1 MQQERSR
8 LRGLASLGRELS
20 RPRPFLQLLELA
32 AEEACRILPS
42 SSCSV
47 SRCEPGGSAVRTIVN
62 VGQLGPGEVRWP
74 DDEFYDLPEFD
85 RVDLKQDRTVVWRWA
100 VDDFV
105 STPPAERE
113 LLRSLGKAHSLCA
126 PILVDGRIW
135 GEMWASRTAEEPRFD
150 TDDAACLEALLAILS
165 GALSR
170 AEREETLSELAYR
183 DPLTDLLNR
192 RAIDERA
199 AEVFDVPPGEVR
211 EVTALAI
218 DINGLKATND
228 RDGHQ
233 AGDRLIVSVAHA
245 LRTAFHAVPG
255 ATVARVGGD
264 EFHVLVCGSSP
275 AATIVDTADRLVA
288 DSWLS
293 DLDAALSCGAAAA
306 VIGHGTTLTPTDLFA
321 EADRALYVAK
331 RERSRSTVIAGEL
344 DGATAGPRA
353 HPDVRAR

>member
-20 RPRPFLQLLELA
+20 RSRPFLQLLELA
-32 AEEACRILPS
+32 AEEACRILPA

-47 SRCEPGGSAVRTIVN
+47 SRSEPGGSAVRTIIN
-62 VGQLGPGEVRWP
+62 VGELGPGEVRWP
-74 DDEFYDLPEFD
+74 EDEFYALPEFD
-85 RVDLKQDRTVVWRWA
+85 RVDLKQQQSVVWRWA

-105 STPPAERE
+105 TTPPAERE
-113 LLRSLGKAHSLCA
+113 LLRSLGKAYSLCA
-126 PILVDGRIW
+126 PIWVDGRIW
-135 GEMWASRTAEEPRFD
+135 GEMWASRTAEGSRFD
-150 TDDAACLEALLAILS
+150 IDDAACLEALLSILS

-183 DPLTDLLNR
+183 DPLTELHNR

-199 AEVFDVPPGEVR
+199 FEVFDVPPGEVR

-228 RDGHQ
+228 RYGHQ
-233 AGDRLIVSVAHA
+233 AGDRLIVSIAQA
-245 LRTAFHAVPG
+245 LRGSFHAVPG

-264 EFHVLVCGSSP
+264 EFHVLVSGTP
-275 AATIVDTADRLVA
+275 AAAVVAIADQLVE

-293 DLDAALSCGAAAA
+293 NLDAGLSCGAATA
-306 VIGHGTTLTPTDLFA
+306 VIGYGTTLTPTAIFA
-321 EADRALYVAK
+321 EADRAQYVAK
-331 RERSRSTVIAGEL
+331 RQRRRATVLADDVG
-344 DGATAGPRA
+344 GATAAPSA
-353 HPDVRAR
+353 HPDVSAR